1 MEAVGPVHVGEDEGP
16 EEGGHGEHGARDG
29 EVELVG
35 VGVDEEAAHDGAATP
50 PEARDA
56 VDGVPPAAV
65 PPLAEVHQDA
75 LLQGPAAVLRAAQE
89 VEGHAHP
96 PVARPVAPTA
106 AVPAVRQEAERDHRG
121 GAREAE
127 GHSNARAAEALRPQA
142 RSPGARG
149 HDQRRRDHDPVHLR
163 RGEP

>member
-89 VEGHAHP
+89 VKRDADAP
-96 PVARPVAPTA
+96 IPRPRVVVLVA
-106 AVPAVRQEAERDHRG
+106 AVVGVGVGVLREAAQSDHRG
-121 GAREAE
+121 SARQSEAH
-127 GHSNARAAEALRPQA
+127 GDARAAVSLGLRT
-142 RSPGARG
+142 GA
-149 HDQRRRDHDPVHLR
+149 P
-163 RGEP
+163 